1 MSNFDLSF
9 LHRLP
14 ASEQAEFASYWEATQ
29 ADIIRG
35 SFSEFVKFAFSIT
48 DPVTQY
54 IHNWHIDLITEYL
67 GLVEQG
73 VIRKLI
79 INVPPRSLKSLIVNQ
94 AWPAWLLGHNPAERI
109 VSASYGMDLAIKN
122 SVKTRLIMENEFYK
136 KMFPKTRLAHD
147 NNQKMQFSTTEMGHR
162 VATST
167 GSGITGEG
175 GNILIVDDLSSALD
189 AQSDTIHEGQIAWYD
204 TSFSNRLNDKKN
216 GAIVVIMQ
224 RLREDDL
231 TGHLMASKTGWVKLK
246 LPIYTDKD
254 IRFTRFEPRK
264 TYTFKKGLLHEAR
277 MDWDYV
283 KGEEKKG
290 SFYFSGQFLQEPTP
304 AGGGIIKK
312 AWFTLWEPS
321 IPLPRMTYVLQSYD
335 TAFTAN
341 TLNDPSA
348 CLTIGVFNKA
358 AQGQDPNWA
367 FMILD
372 WWNEHLEFPELE
384 ERAKMDYKL
393 TSGRA
398 SKLSFGIN
406 KKHVDLLVVEEKAT
420 GKPVIQRLQRAAGLP
435 ILGYTPTTDKI
446 QRVNIVSPIVET
458 GKIYVMSS
466 GKPPIP
472 EGYQEFAAWVQPFI
486 KEVCTFPK
494 APHDEAPDTLSQALI
509 TLEHM
514 EFTDVDH
521 VDLNPSRDPDEPV
534 EYRAERSEEVYG

>member
-1 MSNFDLSF
+1 MSDFNLS
-9 LHRLP
+9 LLQNLSP
-14 ASEQAEFASYWEATQ
+14 SEQNEYVALWEATQ
-29 ADIIRG
+29 ADVIR
-35 SFSEFVKFAFSIT
+35 SDLSQFVRFAFSIT
-48 DPVTQY
+48 DPATPY
-54 IHNWHIDLITEYL
+54 IHNWHIDLICEYL
-67 GLVEQG
+67 QAVERG
-73 VIRKLI
+73 EIRKLI

-175 GNILIVDDLSSALD
+175 GNILIVDDLSSALN
-189 AQSDTIHEGQIAWYD
+189 AQSDVIHEGQIEWYD
-204 TSFSNRLNDKKN
+204 TSFSNRLNNKN
-216 GAIVVIMQ
+216 TGAIVVIMQ

-231 TGHLMASKTGWVKLK
+231 TGHLMASKSGWIKLK
-246 LPIYTDKD
+246 LPVYTDKD
-254 IRFTRFEPRK
+254 IRFSRFEPRMS
-264 TYTFKKGLLHEAR
+264 YMFKKGLLHESR

-290 SFYFSGQFLQEPTP
+290 SFYFSGQFMQEPTP
-304 AGGGIIKK
+304 KGGGIIKK

-335 TAFTAN
+335 TAFTSN

-358 AQGQDPNWA
+358 TKDQNPNWA

-393 TSGRA
+393 TTGRA

-420 GKPVIQRLQRAAGLP
+420 GKSVIQRLQRAAGLP

-458 GKIYVMSS
+458 GKVYVMAS
-466 GKPPIP
+466 GAPVMA

-494 APHDEAPDTLSQALI
+494 APHDEAPDTFSQALV

-514 EFTDVDH
+514 EFTDVDQ
-521 VDLNPSRDPDEPV
+521 VDLNPARDPDEEVFYPV
-534 EYRAERSEEVYG
+534 HREEEIYG